1 MKKDTSHILQ
11 RAEHL
16 KTILIGE
23 GLLVGIVAGFV
34 VLSYRLL
41 LEVAQKLLNRVI
53 AAGHRQ
59 PWVFA
64 LWFLA
69 LVLLAFVV
77 SRLLRWEPL
86 ISGSGIPQ
94 LEGEMTGKLNQTWWK
109 VLPAKFAGGF
119 LCLLGGLSLGREGPS
134 IQLGA
139 MAGKAVSR
147 AMDRGKTEEKYLL
160 TCGASA
166 GLAAAFHAPLAG
178 VMFSLEEIHKNFSV
192 SVLICVMTASL
203 TADLISSS
211 FLGFEPV
218 FQFHIGQELEPQ
230 FYWHLLILGILLG
243 LAGVFYNWL
252 TLKTQSLIQ
261 DNPRLNTFTRLLIP
275 FLLAGVLAMV
285 YPQILG
291 SGHDLVMEAAS

>member
-109 VLPAKFAGGF
+109 VLRPNSREAFSVCWAG
-119 LCLLGGLSLGREGPS
+119 SLW
-134 IQLGA
+134 
-139 MAGKAVSR
+139 AGKAPPFSWAPWR
-147 AMDRGKTEEKYLL
+147 ARQSPGPWTGEKQK
-160 TCGASA
+160 
-166 GLAAAFHAPLAG
+166 
-178 VMFSLEEIHKNFSV
+178 KN
-192 SVLICVMTASL
+192 IC
-203 TADLISSS
+203 
-211 FLGFEPV
+211 
-218 FQFHIGQELEPQ
+218 
-230 FYWHLLILGILLG
+230 
-243 LAGVFYNWL
+243 
-252 TLKTQSLIQ
+252 
-261 DNPRLNTFTRLLIP
+261 
-275 FLLAGVLAMV
+275 
-285 YPQILG
+285 
-291 SGHDLVMEAAS
+291 

>member
-1 MKKDTSHILQ
+1 M
-11 RAEHL
+11 

-109 VLPAKFAGGF
+109 VLPAKFVGGF

-147 AMDRGKTEEKYLL
+147 AMDRGKTEENQKETLAQVFTDVRYTKKDNEFMSENLL
-160 TCGASA
+160 
-166 GLAAAFHAPLAG
+166 
-178 VMFSLEEIHKNFSV
+178 K
-192 SVLICVMTASL
+192 VLRRQ
-203 TADLISSS
+203 
-211 FLGFEPV
+211 GFM
-218 FQFHIGQELEPQ
+218 
-230 FYWHLLILGILLG
+230 
-243 LAGVFYNWL
+243 
-252 TLKTQSLIQ
+252 
-261 DNPRLNTFTRLLIP
+261 D
-275 FLLAGVLAMV
+275 
-285 YPQILG
+285 
-291 SGHDLVMEAAS
+291 